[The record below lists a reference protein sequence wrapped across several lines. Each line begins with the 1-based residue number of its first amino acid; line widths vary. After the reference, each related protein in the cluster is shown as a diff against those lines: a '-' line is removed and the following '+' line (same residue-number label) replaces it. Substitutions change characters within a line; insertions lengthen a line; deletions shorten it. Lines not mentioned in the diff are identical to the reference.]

1 MRWPIC
7 SDLSSMLARRV
18 LGQRPRGGAKVL
30 KLASRLEP
38 ECGVGMGLR
47 CTEVWAWVWSN
58 GARAGGL
65 MLRPANLLHRAVA
78 MELICCE
85 ADECGARLLL

>member
-7 SDLSSMLARRV
+7 SDLSCMLARRV
-18 LGQRPRGGAKVL
+18 LGQRPRCGAKVL

-47 CTEVWAWVWSN
+47 CTEVWAWVW
-58 GARAGGL
+58 GTGGL
-65 MLRPANLLHRAVA
+65 LLRPANLLHRAVA
-78 MELICCE
+78 MGLWLRGSSAELWGQ
-85 ADECGARLLL
+85 AARLLL